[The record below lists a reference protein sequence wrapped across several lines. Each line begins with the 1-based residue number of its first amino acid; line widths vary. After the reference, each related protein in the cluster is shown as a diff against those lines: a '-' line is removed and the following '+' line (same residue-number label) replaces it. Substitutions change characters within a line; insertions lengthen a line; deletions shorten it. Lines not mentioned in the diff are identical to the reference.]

1 MGMRKGENNIKRS
14 AIIIVNEVKPMINYV
29 RAYRTPINHKIKRK
43 KLVLIVN
50 IIYNCN
56 IVST

>member
-43 KLVLIVN
+43 N
-50 IIYNCN
+50 WY
-56 IVST
+56 